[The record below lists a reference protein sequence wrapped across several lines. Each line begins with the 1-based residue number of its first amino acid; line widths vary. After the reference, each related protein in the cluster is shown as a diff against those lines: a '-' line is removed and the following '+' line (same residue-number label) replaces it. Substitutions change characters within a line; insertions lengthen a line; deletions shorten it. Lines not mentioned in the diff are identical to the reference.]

1 MDCLTN
7 AITNTTLIV
16 SEGVIYVARQL
27 GWRSAAELKEERDR
41 IGMYMYC
48 YEVST
53 HRSRR

>member
-1 MDCLTN
+1 MDCLTT

-48 YEVST
+48 YELST
-53 HRSRR
+53 YRSRR